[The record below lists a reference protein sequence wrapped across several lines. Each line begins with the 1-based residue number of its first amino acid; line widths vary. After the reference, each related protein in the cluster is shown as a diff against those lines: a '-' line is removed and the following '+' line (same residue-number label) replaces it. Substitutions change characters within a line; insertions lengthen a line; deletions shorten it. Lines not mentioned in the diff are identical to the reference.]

1 MGFGNRPKVY
11 MGRDGFRGVREI
23 RPTSYL
29 ERYAGPQKK
38 PKVYIGSGGV
48 SAGRV
53 LAAGG
58 IARGGVVRVRS
69 WEKPRAM
76 MPTVKPK
83 VVADIPKKDECVPPM
98 DERGNGMK
106 PEEKR
111 LADLL
116 EAAQEVKPKC
126 EETARLADPPSEIP
140 IEERAVLPELPLGD
154 VPQTGKKKK
163 RKRRSR
169 KNPTAEEVPQPT
181 AV

>member
-38 PKVYIGSGGV
+38 PKVYMGSGGV

-58 IARGGVVRVRS
+58 IARGGVVRIRS
-69 WEKPRAM
+69 GEKPRAI

-83 VVADIPKKDECVPPM
+83 VVAVIPKKVE
-98 DERGNGMK
+98 K
-106 PEEKR
+106 PKMTEKEER

-126 EETARLADPPSEIP
+126 EETARLADPPPEIP

-154 VPQTGKKKK
+154 VPQTGKKKRRK
-163 RKRRSR
+163 RKSR
-169 KNPTAEEVPQPT
+169 KSQTAEEVPQPT